1 MTCMNTV
8 AQTQTLD
15 LSFDTK
21 TITDIFK
28 TVTSVFA
35 MITVLTVFLC
45 LPMILYIATKVGI

>member
-1 MTCMNTV
+1 MNTI

-21 TITDIFK
+21 TLNDIFK
-28 TVTSVFA
+28 TAASVFA

-45 LPMILYIATKVGI
+45 LPMILYIVTKAGI

>member
-1 MTCMNTV
+1 MTRMNTI

-15 LSFDTK
+15 LSLDTK

-35 MITVLTVFLC
+35 MITVLTAFLC
-45 LPMILYIATKVGI
+45 LPMILYMATKVGI